1 MGELLELAQNASVAV
16 GDCGGVTV
24 DFAATQELA
33 EPIIVVRVP
42 SSVGPSAELS
52 CLTPL
57 EREISGLA
65 AMGLLNKQIAAKL
78 GISIA
83 TVKDHLHHVL
93 EKTGLPNRAA
103 LAVAMRG

>member
-1 MGELLELAQNASVAV
+1 MRELLELAQSANAGV

-42 SSVGPSAELS
+42 SSAGRSDALD
-52 CLTPL
+52 CLTPR
-57 EREISGLA
+57 EREISGLVA
-65 AMGLLNKQIAAKL
+65 KGLLNKQIAAKL

-103 LAVAMRG
+103 LAVAVRG